1 MLGATCMPGVRIG
14 GGEADPGGA
23 GARRGLPKA
32 EPWPALRAPPFPAT
46 PSRDAAAFSFKM
58 AISSSETPGRLVVS
72 CLKLKGAEI
81 CRDCRFGVVT
91 LVLRPIS
98 RCSLAAKP
106 LRFRQ
111 PSMVIAMMEGEIG
124 GGGGSGCRCSVSVSV
139 SGVNVDCGCGSAEVW
154 AYVCVWVFTK
164 VC

>member
-1 MLGATCMPGVRIG
+1 MDFLVGWWMQDSLEETG
-14 GGEADPGGA
+14 
-23 GARRGLPKA
+23 
-32 EPWPALRAPPFPAT
+32 RAPTGSWSLEQPRRRRREKE
-46 PSRDAAAFSFKM
+46 SRAL
-58 AISSSETPGRLVVS
+58 T
-72 CLKLKGAEI
+72 I

-111 PSMVIAMMEGEIG
+111 PSMVIAMMEGEV